1 MPVTGKIS
9 LDSKIYEQNL
19 QSITIKTEQA
29 AKDMVAAAD
38 KAATKIT
45 ADADKIGKAFHT
57 IPTSSLTDK
66 VSKLFASIKIAFAS
80 VAVSFVKNTI
90 SSSIQSIVTQCDNL
104 YKSSQNIG
112 ITGEQLQE
120 LEYAAKSA
128 NMGVEKIPMAFSKIK
143 DVAARA
149 LSGDA
154 DAIKKIRALGISVD
168 ELRDKQP
175 YELFTMIAD
184 AVSSIEDPVERS
196 RAGIAIFGEEF
207 DKMQGFLQNYADLS
221 EKARESG
228 MIIDDEQLRLA
239 AELSQEFTNLN
250 TALTALAANSGVLDF
265 LKALTAHV
273 GNLINRMKSMPKI
286 REMEKRGQAK
296 KSIGGRIL
304 GDWYDNMIDQTA
316 DVGIYGAP
324 ALGVAA
330 RAVRKMGL
338 GGRQVEN
345 ADYVSDEDVAKA
357 RAEREKDKKERE
369 DREAKRKAEAERL
382 RREEED
388 KKHQEEDKK
397 RQEEDKKRQE
407 EEQKAEQKK
416 QDYLEDEAYK
426 AKYQDMI
433 NKGLGDEADALRV
446 INELKKSGI
455 KLSEEELRTILAYR
469 KAERERRL
477 NNYIRNKAEEL
488 KYSAMRDAGYGRDA
502 EYEKAMRDA
511 EKTKGSALT
520 KEERARVASLA
531 ELSWEW
537 EHRTPPQLGDL
548 SIRTNSLTSRGGFST
563 GAVMPDKDAV
573 NRSIAEYSRK
583 TNELLEKINRNL
595 EGIGT
600 F

>member
-29 AKDMVAAAD
+29 AKDMAAAAD
-38 KAATKIT
+38 KAAFKIT
-45 ADADKIGKAFHT
+45 ADVDKIGNAFYT
-57 IPTSSLTDK
+57 IPTK
-66 VSKLFASIKIAFAS
+66 
-80 VAVSFVKNTI
+80 SFVSRMTKAFNVLK
-90 SSSIQSIVTQCDNL
+90 SNVVGIVSTVAGSAILNYFGSLITQCDNL

-128 NMGVEKIPMAFSKIK
+128 NMGVEKIPQAFSKIK
-143 DVAARA
+143 DVAGKA

-154 DAIKKIRALGISVD
+154 DAIKKIRELGISVD
-168 ELRDKQP
+168 ELRGKQP
-175 YELFTMIAD
+175 YELFTLIAD
-184 AVSSIEDPVERS
+184 AISAIEDPVERS

-221 EKARESG
+221 EKARENG
-228 MIIDDEQLRLA
+228 MIIDDEQLRAA
-239 AELSQEFTNLN
+239 AELAQGFTNLN
-250 TALTALAANSGVLDF
+250 TALTALAANSGVIDF
-265 LKALTAHV
+265 LKALTAHI
-273 GNLINRMKSMPKI
+273 GNLINRMKSIPKI

-304 GDWYDNMIDQTA
+304 GDWFDNIIDQTA
-316 DVGIYGAP
+316 DTGIYIAP
-324 ALGVAA
+324 LQGIYAKLF
-330 RAVRKMGL
+330 RKAGL

-345 ADYVSDEDVAKA
+345 ADYVSEEDIAKA
-357 RAEREKDKKERE
+357 RAKREKDKKVRE
-369 DREAKRKAEAERL
+369 EREAKRKAEAER
-382 RREEED
+382 R
-388 KKHQEEDKK
+388 
-397 RQEEDKKRQE
+397 RQEEEEKKRQE
-407 EEQKAEQKK
+407 EEKKRQDEEKRAEEEEKKAEQKK

-426 AKYQDMI
+426 AKYQEMV
-433 NKGLGDEADALRV
+433 NQGLGDEADALRV
-446 INELKKSGI
+446 VNELKKAGL

-477 NNYIRNKAEEL
+477 NNYIRNKAEDL

-531 ELSWEW
+531 DLSWEW

-548 SIRTNSLTSRGGFST
+548 SIHTNSLTSRGGFST